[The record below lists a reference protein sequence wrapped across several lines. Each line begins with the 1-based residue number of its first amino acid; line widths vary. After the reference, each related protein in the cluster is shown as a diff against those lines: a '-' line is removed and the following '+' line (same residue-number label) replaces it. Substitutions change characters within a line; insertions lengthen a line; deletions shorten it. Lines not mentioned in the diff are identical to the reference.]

1 MSQAA
6 PGEHHRTLANGLRIA
21 LIHDPSASR
30 AAALLQLS
38 AGSHQAPE
46 QWPGLAHLLEH
57 VLFAGSENYR
67 DENRLMAWG
76 PANGA
81 RLNATTLA
89 HHTAWFFDIA
99 SARFDAGLRRLVDML
114 ARPLLSLE
122 AIAQE
127 TTVIDA
133 EFQMLTRHSDSLCE
147 VALSQA
153 VAAPHRLHDFHV
165 GNRSAFGE
173 DTGALQQALR
183 DYHQRFFR
191 APNLQL
197 WLHGPQS
204 LDALGELAEQVAAA
218 FTALAAGDNGRSG
231 LPQQPVA
238 RRQDAEQISLPQ
250 QPEPLSPLTLTAARH
265 YALRLPSAHRLQL
278 SVVIP
283 AADRQ
288 MLALFS
294 QLLTDKAQ
302 HSLLATLR
310 DLNLCDDISLL
321 EPYRSPQ
328 QSLISVQFDLC
339 ESASPARVEA
349 VFSQWLRQSASLNP
363 EALAH
368 YARLAQRHVDQLSG
382 LDRLRARAFGF
393 APAEPSVNLLEGWR
407 TLRAA
412 MQPAS
417 LTRLWVTPGVEV
429 SRKTVQG
436 FTLDTGEL
444 SWPEA
449 SCDAPQMTF
458 YAPGQPLSLPALP
471 VETAALQWVNAS
483 CAPLLLLNPQ
493 AGQPFSRRDAATLE
507 AALQPVIGLCQ
518 HQGGELSL
526 TQRQGI
532 WLIQLSGSASLMQNR
547 VAAMIEALSSP
558 TAAAIAQGD
567 RLYRKA
573 LRSERAEIAI
583 RVLLGR
589 LPEVLSGSA
598 AEPLTSTEGLS
609 GFTSQPLDAVGRL
622 SATPRQAATAGLNGT
637 PWQATLYGGDN
648 DLQLALS
655 RLLSRWPAG
664 IMPCPDAGLIP
675 SPDGR
680 LIPSPDGRLI
690 PSPDGGT
697 MPGLLPHRPPFSFP
711 TESDE
716 AALLLFCP
724 LAENSAQCLAA
735 WQWLA
740 SLFEPRFFQKLR
752 VELNIGYVVS
762 CRFHQSA
769 GVAGMLFALQSP
781 TLNQPQ
787 LSQHIVDFI
796 ADMAEV
802 IDTITDDQLREKST
816 MMSDALPASAP
827 QSHTQV
833 LDSWQQQ
840 QLHLPPLTADIFSA
854 LSVEKIQQ
862 YYRVFATENHRWFW
876 LNNSPF
882 PSASDNASG
891 AA

>member
-6 PGEHHRTLANGLRIA
+6 PGEQHRTLANGLRIA
-21 LIHDPSASR
+21 LIQDPSASR

-99 SARFDAGLRRLVDML
+99 STRFDAGLQRLVDML

-122 AIAQE
+122 SIPQE
-127 TTVIDA
+127 ATVIDA

-173 DTGALQQALR
+173 DIGALQQALR

-197 WLHGPQS
+197 WLLGPQS

-218 FTALAAGDNGRSG
+218 FTALADGDNGRSS
-231 LPQQPVA
+231 LPPLPVA
-238 RRQDAEQISLPQ
+238 RRQDAEQIFVPQ
-250 QPEPLSPLTLTAARH
+250 QPEPLSPFSLTAARH
-265 YALRLPSAHRLQL
+265 YALRLPSAHRLLL

-283 AADRQ
+283 AAERQ

-349 VFSQWLRQSASLNP
+349 VFSHWLRQSASLNP

-368 YARLAQRHVDQLSG
+368 YARLAQRHFDQLSG

-393 APAEPSVNLLEGWR
+393 APVERSVNLLEGWR
-407 TLRAA
+407 ALRAA
-412 MQPAS
+412 MQPAA

-436 FTLDTGEL
+436 FTLGTGEL
-444 SWPEA
+444 SWPEV

-493 AGQPFSRRDAATLE
+493 AGQPFSRREAAMLE

-558 TAAAIAQGD
+558 SAAIIAQGD

-589 LPEVLSGSA
+589 LPDVLNGSSQPQNAVDGLPWQA
-598 AEPLTSTEGLS
+598 ATEGLS
-609 GFTSQPLDAVGRL
+609 
-622 SATPRQAATAGLNGT
+622 GT
-637 PWQATLYGGDN
+637 PWQATLYGGDK

-655 RLLSRWPAG
+655 QLLSRWPAG
-664 IMPCPDAGLIP
+664 IMPCPD
-675 SPDGR
+675 
-680 LIPSPDGRLI
+680 GRLI
-690 PSPDGGT
+690 PSPDGGL
-697 MPGLLPHRPPFSFP
+697 MPCPDGGLKPGLLPHRPPFSFP
-711 TESDE
+711 TESDD

-724 LAENSAQCLAA
+724 LTENSAQCLAA

-740 SLFEPRFFQKLR
+740 GLFEPRFFQRLR

-769 GVAGMLFALQSP
+769 GVAGILFALQSP
-781 TLNQPQ
+781 TLSQQQ
-787 LSQHIVDFI
+787 LKQHIVDFI

-802 IDTITDDQLREKST
+802 IDTITDDELREKST
-816 MMSDALPASAP
+816 MLSDALPASAP

-840 QLHLPPLTADIFSA
+840 QLNLPPLTAGIFA
-854 LSVEKIQQ
+854 TLSMEKIQQ
-862 YYRVFATENHRWFW
+862 YYRAFATEIQRGFW
-876 LNNSPF
+876 LNN
-882 PSASDNASG
+882 AK
-891 AA
+891 

>member
-76 PANGA
+76 PANDA

-127 TTVIDA
+127 ATVIDA

-147 VALSQA
+147 VALSQT

-218 FTALAAGDNGRSG
+218 FTALADGDNGRSG
-231 LPQQPVA
+231 LPQPPAA
-238 RRQDAEQISLPQ
+238 RRQNAEQISLPQ
-250 QPEPLSPLTLTAARH
+250 QPEPLAPFSLTAARH

-368 YARLAQRHVDQLSG
+368 YARLAQRHFTQLSG
-382 LDRLRARAFGF
+382 LDRLRTRAFGF
-393 APAEPSVNLLEGWR
+393 APAERSGNLLEGWR

-412 MQPAS
+412 MQPAA

-429 SRKTVQG
+429 GRKAVQG

-471 VETAALQWVNAS
+471 AETASLQRVNAG

-518 HQGGELSL
+518 HLGGELSL

-589 LPEVLSGSA
+589 LPEVLSGCA
-598 AEPLTSTEGLS
+598 AEPLTATEGLS
-609 GFTSQPLDAVGRL
+609 GSSQPLDAVDRL
-622 SATPRQAATAGLNGT
+622 SAP
-637 PWQATLYGGDN
+637 PWQATLYGGDK

-655 RLLSRWPAG
+655 QLLSRWPGG
-664 IMPCPDAGLIP
+664 IMPCPDGGI
-675 SPDGR
+675 
-680 LIPSPDGRLI
+680 I
-690 PSPDGGT
+690 PSPDGGI

-724 LAENSAQCLAA
+724 LTENSAACLAA

-769 GVAGMLFALQSP
+769 GVAGILFALQSP
-781 TLNQPQ
+781 TLSQQQ
-787 LSQHIVDFI
+787 LSQHMVDFI

-840 QLHLPPLTADIFSA
+840 QLNLPPLTAGIFAA

-862 YYRVFATENHRWFW
+862 YYRAFATENHRWLW

-882 PSASDNASG
+882 PSAPESASG

>member
-1 MSQAA
+1 
-6 PGEHHRTLANGLRIA
+6 
-21 LIHDPSASR
+21 
-30 AAALLQLS
+30 
-38 AGSHQAPE
+38 
-46 QWPGLAHLLEH
+46 
-57 VLFAGSENYR
+57 
-67 DENRLMAWG
+67 
-76 PANGA
+76 
-81 RLNATTLA
+81 
-89 HHTAWFFDIA
+89 
-99 SARFDAGLRRLVDML
+99 
-114 ARPLLSLE
+114 
-122 AIAQE
+122 
-127 TTVIDA
+127 
-133 EFQMLTRHSDSLCE
+133 
-147 VALSQA
+147 
-153 VAAPHRLHDFHV
+153 
-165 GNRSAFGE
+165 
-173 DTGALQQALR
+173 
-183 DYHQRFFR
+183 
-191 APNLQL
+191 
-197 WLHGPQS
+197 
-204 LDALGELAEQVAAA
+204 
-218 FTALAAGDNGRSG
+218 
-231 LPQQPVA
+231 
-238 RRQDAEQISLPQ
+238 
-250 QPEPLSPLTLTAARH
+250 
-265 YALRLPSAHRLQL
+265 
-278 SVVIP
+278 
-283 AADRQ
+283 

-294 QLLTDKAQ
+294 HLLTDKAQ

-349 VFSQWLRQSASLNP
+349 VFNQWLRQSASLNP

-382 LDRLRARAFGF
+382 LDRLRTRAFGF
-393 APAEPSVNLLEGWR
+393 APAERSVNLLEGWR
-407 TLRAA
+407 ALRAA
-412 MQPAS
+412 MQPAA

-429 SRKTVQG
+429 SRKAVQG
-436 FTLDTGEL
+436 FTLDSGEF

-471 VETAALQWVNAS
+471 VETAALQRVNAS

-493 AGQPFSRRDAATLE
+493 AGQPFSRRDAAMLE
-507 AALQPVIGLCQ
+507 ATLQPVIGLCQ

-547 VAAMIEALSSP
+547 VAAIIEALSSP
-558 TAAAIAQGD
+558 SAAVTAQGD

-609 GFTSQPLDAVGRL
+609 GSASESLTSTEVLTGFPSQPLDAVDRL
-622 SATPRQAATAGLNGT
+622 SAPPWQAATAGFGGT
-637 PWQATLYGGDN
+637 PWQATLYGGDD

-655 RLLSRWPAG
+655 QLLSRWPGG
-664 IMPCPDAGLIP
+664 IIPCPDGGIIP
-675 SPDGR
+675 CPDGR
-680 LIPSPDGRLI
+680 LTPCPDGRLT
-690 PSPDGGT
+690 PCSDGGLK
-697 MPGLLPHRPPFSFP
+697 PGLLPHRPPFSFP
-711 TESDE
+711 TESDD

-724 LAENSAQCLAA
+724 LTENSAACLAA

-769 GVAGMLFALQSP
+769 GVAGILFALQSP
-781 TLNQPQ
+781 TLSQPQ

-802 IDTITDDQLREKST
+802 IDTIIDDELREKST
-816 MMSDALPASAP
+816 MLSDALPASAP

-840 QLHLPPLTADIFSA
+840 QLNLPPLTAGIFA
-854 LSVEKIQQ
+854 TLSVEKIQQ
-862 YYRVFATENHRWFW
+862 YYRAFATEIQRGFW
-876 LNNSPF
+876 LNN
-882 PSASDNASG
+882 AK
-891 AA
+891 

>member
-6 PGEHHRTLANGLRIA
+6 PGEQHRTLANGLRIA

-46 QWPGLAHLLEH
+46 RWPGLAHLLEH

-122 AIAQE
+122 SIAQE
-127 TTVIDA
+127 ATVIDA

-173 DTGALQQALR
+173 DIGALQQALR

-204 LDALGELAEQVAAA
+204 LDALGQLAEQVAAA
-218 FTALAAGDNGRSG
+218 FTALADGDNGRSG
-231 LPQQPVA
+231 LAQPPAA
-238 RRQDAEQISLPQ
+238 RRQDAEQISVPQ

-283 AADRQ
+283 AAERQ

-368 YARLAQRHVDQLSG
+368 YARLAQRHFDQLSG
-382 LDRLRARAFGF
+382 LDRLRTRAFGF
-393 APAEPSVNLLEGWR
+393 APAERSVNLLEGWR
-407 TLRAA
+407 ALRAA
-412 MQPAS
+412 MQPAA

-436 FTLDTGEL
+436 FTLDSGEL

-493 AGQPFSRRDAATLE
+493 VGQPFSRRDAATLE

-518 HQGGELSL
+518 HHGGELSL

-547 VAAMIEALSSP
+547 VAAIIEALSSP
-558 TAAAIAQGD
+558 SAAVIAQGD

-589 LPEVLSGSA
+589 LPEVLNGSKS
-598 AEPLTSTEGLS
+598 EPLTSTEGLS
-609 GFTSQPLDAVGRL
+609 GSSQPQDAVDRL
-622 SATPRQAATAGLNGT
+622 SATPWQAATEGLSGT

-655 RLLSRWPAG
+655 QLLSRWPG
-664 IMPCPDAGLIP
+664 GLVMPCPD
-675 SPDGR
+675 GR
-680 LIPSPDGRLI
+680 RVTPC
-690 PSPDGGT
+690 PDGGL

-724 LAENSAQCLAA
+724 LTENSAQCLAA

-740 SLFEPRFFQKLR
+740 GLFEPRFFQKLR

-762 CRFHQSA
+762 CRFYQSA
-769 GVAGMLFALQSP
+769 GVAGILFVLQSP
-781 TLNQPQ
+781 TLSQQQ
-787 LSQHIVDFI
+787 LTQHIVDFI

-802 IDTITDDQLREKST
+802 IDTITDDELREKST
-816 MMSDALPASAP
+816 MLSDALPASAP

-840 QLHLPPLTADIFSA
+840 QLNLPPLTAGIFA
-854 LSVEKIQQ
+854 TLSVEKIQQ
-862 YYRVFATENHRWFW
+862 YYRAFATEIQRGFW
-876 LNNSPF
+876 LNN
-882 PSASDNASG
+882 AK
-891 AA
+891 

>member
-6 PGEHHRTLANGLRIA
+6 PGEQHRTLANGLRIA

-46 QWPGLAHLLEH
+46 RWPGLAHLLEH

-122 AIAQE
+122 SIAQE
-127 TTVIDA
+127 ATVIDA

-173 DTGALQQALR
+173 DIGALQQALR

-191 APNLQL
+191 VPNLQL

-204 LDALGELAEQVAAA
+204 LDALGQLAEQVAAA
-218 FTALAAGDNGRSG
+218 FTALADGDNGRSG
-231 LPQQPVA
+231 LAQPPAA
-238 RRQDAEQISLPQ
+238 RPQDAEQISVPQ

-278 SVVIP
+278 SVAIP
-283 AADRQ
+283 AAERQ
-288 MLALFS
+288 MLALFN

-302 HSLLATLR
+302 HSLLTTLR

-349 VFSQWLRQSASLNP
+349 VFSHWLRQSASLSHD
-363 EALAH
+363 ALAH
-368 YARLAQRHVDQLSG
+368 YARLAQRHFDQLSG

-393 APAEPSVNLLEGWR
+393 APAERSVNLLEGWR
-407 TLRAA
+407 ALRAA
-412 MQPAS
+412 MQPAA

-444 SWPEA
+444 SWPEV

-458 YAPGQPLSLPALP
+458 YAPGQPLRLPALP

-493 AGQPFSRRDAATLE
+493 VGQPFSRRDAAMLE

-518 HQGGELSL
+518 HQGGEQSL

-558 TAAAIAQGD
+558 SAAIIAQGD

-589 LPEVLSGSA
+589 LPDVLSGCA
-598 AEPLTSTEGLS
+598 AEPLTSTEVLSGLS
-609 GFTSQPLDAVGRL
+609 QPQNAVDGL
-622 SATPRQAATAGLNGT
+622 PWQAATEGLSGT

-648 DLQLALS
+648 ELQLALS
-655 RLLSRWPAG
+655 QLLSRWPG
-664 IMPCPDAGLIP
+664 GLTPC
-675 SPDGR
+675 S
-680 LIPSPDGRLI
+680 
-690 PSPDGGT
+690 DGGLK
-697 MPGLLPHRPPFSFP
+697 PGLLPHRPPFSFP

-769 GVAGMLFALQSP
+769 GVAGLLFALQSP
-781 TLNQPQ
+781 TFSQPQ
-787 LSQHIVDFI
+787 LKQHIVDFI
-796 ADMAEV
+796 ADLAEV
-802 IDTITDDQLREKST
+802 IDTITNDELREKSAILST
-816 MMSDALPASAP
+816 SLPTSAP

-840 QLHLPPLTADIFSA
+840 QLHLPPLTADIFAA

-862 YYRVFATENHRWFW
+862 YYRTFATEIQRGFW
-876 LNNSPF
+876 LNNSPL
-882 PSASDNASG
+882 PSDPEPASG

>member
-6 PGEHHRTLANGLRIA
+6 PGEQHRTLANGLRIA

-127 TTVIDA
+127 AAVIDA

-173 DTGALQQALR
+173 DIGALQQALR

-191 APNLQL
+191 APNLEL
-197 WLHGPQS
+197 SLHGPQS

-218 FTALAAGDNGRSG
+218 FTALVDGDNGRSG
-231 LPQQPVA
+231 LAQPPA
-238 RRQDAEQISLPQ
+238 AMRQDAEQISLPQ
-250 QPEPLSPLTLTAARH
+250 QPEPLSPLTLTTARH

-339 ESASPARVEA
+339 ESASPARIEA

-382 LDRLRARAFGF
+382 LDRLRTRAFGF
-393 APAEPSVNLLEGWR
+393 APAERSVNLLEGWR

-412 MQPAS
+412 MQPAA

-429 SRKTVQG
+429 GRKAVQG

-471 VETAALQWVNAS
+471 VESAALQRVNAS

-493 AGQPFSRRDAATLE
+493 AGQPFSRRDAAMLE

-558 TAAAIAQGD
+558 SAAIIAQGD
-567 RLYRKA
+567 RLYRKT

-589 LPEVLSGSA
+589 LPEVLSGCA
-598 AEPLTSTEGLS
+598 AEPLTSTEVLNGS
-609 GFTSQPLDAVGRL
+609 SQPQDVVDGL
-622 SATPRQAATAGLNGT
+622 PWQAATGGLSGT

-648 DLQLALS
+648 ELQLALS
-655 RLLSRWPAG
+655 QLLSRWPG
-664 IMPCPDAGLIP
+664 GLTPCPDGGIIP
-675 SPDGR
+675 CPDGR
-680 LIPSPDGRLI
+680 LTPCS
-690 PSPDGGT
+690 DGGLK
-697 MPGLLPHRPPFSFP
+697 PGLLPQRPPFSFP

-769 GVAGMLFALQSP
+769 GVAGILFALQSP
-781 TLNQPQ
+781 TLSQPQ
-787 LSQHIVDFI
+787 LKQHIVDFI
-796 ADMAEV
+796 ADLAEV
-802 IDTITDDQLREKST
+802 IDTITNDELREKSAILST
-816 MMSDALPASAP
+816 SLPASAP

-840 QLHLPPLTADIFSA
+840 QLHLPPLTADIFAA

-862 YYRVFATENHRWFW
+862 YYRTFATEIQRGFW
-876 LNNSPF
+876 LNNSPL
-882 PSASDNASG
+882 PSDPEPASG

>member
-6 PGEHHRTLANGLRIA
+6 PGEQHRTLANGLRIH

-30 AAALLQLS
+30 AAALIQLS
-38 AGSHQAPE
+38 AGSHQASE

-99 SARFDAGLRRLVDML
+99 STRFDAGLRRLVDML

-122 AIAQE
+122 SIAQE
-127 TTVIDA
+127 ATVIDA

-204 LDALGELAEQVAAA
+204 LDALGQLAEQVAAA
-218 FTALAAGDNGRSG
+218 FTALADGDNGRSG
-231 LPQQPVA
+231 LAQPPAA
-238 RRQDAEQISLPQ
+238 RFQGGNLPQ

-294 QLLTDKAQ
+294 HLLTDKAQ

-349 VFSQWLRQSASLNP
+349 VFSHWLRQSASLSP

-368 YARLAQRHVDQLSG
+368 YARLAQRHFAQLSG
-382 LDRLRARAFGF
+382 LDRLRTRAFGF
-393 APAEPSVNLLEGWR
+393 APAERSVNLLEGWR

-412 MQPAS
+412 MQPAA

-429 SRKTVQG
+429 SRKAVQG
-436 FTLDTGEL
+436 FTLDSGEL

-449 SCDAPQMTF
+449 SCNAPQMTF

-471 VETAALQWVNAS
+471 VETAALQRVNAS

-493 AGQPFSRRDAATLE
+493 AGQPFSRRDAAMLE
-507 AALQPVIGLCQ
+507 ATLQPVIGLCQ
-518 HQGGELSL
+518 HLGGELSL

-558 TAAAIAQGD
+558 SAAVTAQGD

-589 LPEVLSGSA
+589 LPDVLSGCA

-609 GFTSQPLDAVGRL
+609 GSSQPLDAVDRL
-622 SATPRQAATAGLNGT
+622 SAPPRQAATEGLSGT
-637 PWQATLYGGDN
+637 PWQATLYGGDK

-655 RLLSRWPAG
+655 QLLSRWPG
-664 IMPCPDAGLIP
+664 GLMPCPD
-675 SPDGR
+675 
-680 LIPSPDGRLI
+680 
-690 PSPDGGT
+690 GGIK
-697 MPGLLPHRPPFSFP
+697 PGLLPHRPPFSFP

-724 LAENSAQCLAA
+724 LTENSAKCLAA

-740 SLFEPRFFQKLR
+740 GLFEPRFFQRLR

-769 GVAGMLFALQSP
+769 GVAGILFVLQSP
-781 TLNQPQ
+781 TLSQQQ
-787 LSQHIVDFI
+787 LKQHIVDFI

-802 IDTITDDQLREKST
+802 IDTITDDELREKST
-816 MMSDALPASAP
+816 MLSDALPASAP

-840 QLHLPPLTADIFSA
+840 KLNLPPLTAGIFA
-854 LSVEKIQQ
+854 TLSVEKIQQ
-862 YYRVFATENHRWFW
+862 YYRAFATEIQRGFW
-876 LNNSPF
+876 LNN
-882 PSASDNASG
+882 AK
-891 AA
+891 

>member
-6 PGEHHRTLANGLRIA
+6 PGEQHRTLANGLRIH

-30 AAALLQLS
+30 AAALIQLS
-38 AGSHQAPE
+38 AGSHQASE

-99 SARFDAGLRRLVDML
+99 STRFDAGLRRLVDML

-122 AIAQE
+122 SIAQE
-127 TTVIDA
+127 ATVIDA

-218 FTALAAGDNGRSG
+218 FTALADGDNGRSG
-231 LPQQPVA
+231 LAQPPAA
-238 RRQDAEQISLPQ
+238 RFQGGNLPQ

-283 AADRQ
+283 AAERQ

-294 QLLTDKAQ
+294 QLLTDKAAG
-302 HSLLATLR
+302 SLLATLSE
-310 DLNLCDDISLL
+310 LSLCDGVSLL

-328 QSLISVQFDLC
+328 QSLISVQFELC

-349 VFSQWLRQSASLNP
+349 VFNQWLRQSASLSP

-382 LDRLRARAFGF
+382 LDRLRTRAFGF
-393 APAEPSVNLLEGWR
+393 APAERSVNLLEGWR

-412 MQPAS
+412 MQPAA

-429 SRKTVQG
+429 GRKAVQG
-436 FTLDTGEL
+436 FTLDSGEL

-458 YAPGQPLSLPALP
+458 YAPGQPLRLPALP
-471 VETAALQWVNAS
+471 VETAALQSVNAS

-493 AGQPFSRRDAATLE
+493 AGQPFSRRDAAMLE
-507 AALQPVIGLCQ
+507 ATLQPVIGLCQ
-518 HQGGELSL
+518 HLGGELSL

-558 TAAAIAQGD
+558 SAEVTAQGD

-589 LPEVLSGSA
+589 LPDVLSGCAS
-598 AEPLTSTEGLS
+598 EPLTSTEGLS
-609 GFTSQPLDAVGRL
+609 GSSQPQDAVDRL
-622 SATPRQAATAGLNGT
+622 SVTPWQGATEGLSGT

-655 RLLSRWPAG
+655 QLLSRWPG
-664 IMPCPDAGLIP
+664 GLMPCPDGGLMP
-675 SPDGR
+675 C
-680 LIPSPDGRLI
+680 
-690 PSPDGGT
+690 PDGGL
-697 MPGLLPHRPPFSFP
+697 MPCPDGGPKPGLLPHRPPFSFP
-711 TESDE
+711 TESNE

-724 LAENSAQCLAA
+724 LTENSAQCLAA

-740 SLFEPRFFQKLR
+740 GLFEPRFFQKLR

-769 GVAGMLFALQSP
+769 GVAGILFVLQSP
-781 TLNQPQ
+781 TLSQQQ
-787 LSQHIVDFI
+787 LKQHIVDFI

-802 IDTITDDQLREKST
+802 IDTITDDELREKST
-816 MMSDALPASAP
+816 MLSDALPASAP

-833 LDSWQQQ
+833 LDRWQQQ
-840 QLHLPPLTADIFSA
+840 QLNLPPLTAGIFA
-854 LSVEKIQQ
+854 TLSVEKIQQ
-862 YYRVFATENHRWFW
+862 YYRAFATEIQRGFW
-876 LNNSPF
+876 LNN
-882 PSASDNASG
+882 AK
-891 AA
+891 

>member
-6 PGEHHRTLANGLRIA
+6 PGEHHRTLANGLRIH

-38 AGSHQAPE
+38 ASSHQAPE

-67 DENRLMAWG
+67 DDQRLMAWG

-89 HHTAWFFDIA
+89 HHTAWFFDIDPT
-99 SARFDAGLRRLVDML
+99 RLDAGLRRLVDML
-114 ARPLLSLE
+114 ARPLLNLE
-122 AIAQE
+122 SIAQE
-127 TTVIDA
+127 ATVIDA

-183 DYHQRFFR
+183 GYHQQFFR
-191 APNLQL
+191 APNLEL

-204 LDALGELAEQVAAA
+204 LDALGQLAEQVAAA
-218 FTALAAGDNGRSG
+218 FTALADGDNGRSG
-231 LPQQPVA
+231 LAQPPAA
-238 RRQDAEQISLPQ
+238 RLQNAEQIAVPQ
-250 QPEPLSPLTLTAARH
+250 QPEQVSPLTLTDLRH
-265 YALRLPSAHRLQL
+265 YALRLPSTHRLLL
-278 SVVIP
+278 SIVIP
-283 AADRQ
+283 AVERQ

-294 QLLTDKAQ
+294 QLLTDKAAG
-302 HSLLATLR
+302 SLLATLSK
-310 DLNLCDDISLL
+310 LNLCDGVSLL

-328 QSLISVQFDLC
+328 QSLISVQFELC

-349 VFSQWLRQSASLNP
+349 VFCQWLRQSASLSHD
-363 EALAH
+363 ALAH

-393 APAEPSVNLLEGWR
+393 APAERSVNLLEGWR
-407 TLRAA
+407 ALRAA
-412 MQPAS
+412 MQPAA

-429 SRKTVQG
+429 SRKAVQG

-449 SCDAPQMTF
+449 PCDAAQMTF

-471 VETAALQWVNAS
+471 VETAALQRINTR
-483 CAPLLLLNPQ
+483 CAPLLLLSPQ
-493 AGQPFSRRDAATLE
+493 AGQPFSHRDAALLE
-507 AALQPVIGLCQ
+507 ATLQPVIGLCQ
-518 HQGGELSL
+518 HLGGELSL

-558 TAAAIAQGD
+558 TAAVIAQGD

-589 LPEVLSGSA
+589 LPEVLNGSKS
-598 AEPLTSTEGLS
+598 EPLTSTEVLNGSSL
-609 GFTSQPLDAVGRL
+609 TLDAVDRL
-622 SATPRQAATAGLNGT
+622 SATQWQAGFGGT

-655 RLLSRWPAG
+655 QLLSLWPG
-664 IMPCPDAGLIP
+664 GLTPCTDGRLMPCPDGGLK
-675 SPDGR
+675 
-680 LIPSPDGRLI
+680 
-690 PSPDGGT
+690 
-697 MPGLLPHRPPFSFP
+697 PGLLPQRPPFSFQ

-724 LAENSAQCLAA
+724 LAENSADCLAA

-740 SLFEPRFFQKLR
+740 SLFEPHFFQKLR

-781 TLNQPQ
+781 ILSQQQ

-796 ADMAEV
+796 ADMADV
-802 IDTITDDQLREKST
+802 IDKITDDDVREKSA
-816 MMSDALPASAP
+816 MLIDALPASAP

-833 LDSWQQQ
+833 LDRWQQQ
-840 QLHLPPLTADIFSA
+840 QLNLPPLTAGMFAA

-862 YYRVFATENHRWFW
+862 YYLALATENHRWFW

>member
-6 PGEHHRTLANGLRIA
+6 PGEQHRTLANGLRIA
-21 LIHDPSASR
+21 LIQDPSASR

-99 SARFDAGLRRLVDML
+99 STRFDAGLRRLVDML

-122 AIAQE
+122 SIAQE
-127 TTVIDA
+127 ATVIDA

-147 VALSQA
+147 VAMSQA

-197 WLHGPQS
+197 WLLGPQS

-218 FTALAAGDNGRSG
+218 FTALADGDNGRSG
-231 LPQQPVA
+231 LAQPPAA
-238 RRQDAEQISLPQ
+238 RFQGGNLPQ
-250 QPEPLSPLTLTAARH
+250 QPEPLSPFSLTAARH

-294 QLLTDKAQ
+294 HLLTDKAQ

-349 VFSQWLRQSASLNP
+349 VFSHWLRQSASLSP
-363 EALAH
+363 DALAH
-368 YARLAQRHVDQLSG
+368 YARLAQRHFAQLSG
-382 LDRLRARAFGF
+382 LDRLRAHAFGF
-393 APAEPSVNLLEGWR
+393 APAERSVNLLEGWR
-407 TLRAA
+407 ALRAA
-412 MQPAS
+412 MQPAA

-429 SRKTVQG
+429 SRKAVQG
-436 FTLDTGEL
+436 FTLDSGEF

-471 VETAALQWVNAS
+471 VETAALQRVNAS

-493 AGQPFSRRDAATLE
+493 AGQPFSRRDAAMLE
-507 AALQPVIGLCQ
+507 ATLQPVIGLCQ
-518 HQGGELSL
+518 HLGGELSL

-589 LPEVLSGSA
+589 LPDVLSGCAAEPLTATEVLSGS
-598 AEPLTSTEGLS
+598 
-609 GFTSQPLDAVGRL
+609 SQPLDAVGRL
-622 SATPRQAATAGLNGT
+622 SATPRQAATEGLSGT
-637 PWQATLYGGDN
+637 PWQATLYGGDK

-655 RLLSRWPAG
+655 QLLSRWPG
-664 IMPCPDAGLIP
+664 GLMPC
-675 SPDGR
+675 
-680 LIPSPDGRLI
+680 PDGRLI
-690 PSPDGGT
+690 PSPDGGLK
-697 MPGLLPHRPPFSFP
+697 PGLLPHRPPFSFP
-711 TESDE
+711 TESDD

-724 LAENSAQCLAA
+724 LTENSAACLAA

-769 GVAGMLFALQSP
+769 GVAGILFALQSP
-781 TLNQPQ
+781 TLSQQQ

-802 IDTITDDQLREKST
+802 IDTITDDELREKSAILST
-816 MMSDALPASAP
+816 ALPASAP
-827 QSHTQV
+827 QSPTQV

-840 QLHLPPLTADIFSA
+840 QLHLPPLTADIFAA

-862 YYRVFATENHRWFW
+862 YYRTFATEIQCGFW
-876 LNNSPF
+876 LNN
-882 PSASDNASG
+882 AK
-891 AA
+891 

>member
-21 LIHDPSASR
+21 LIHDPSTSR

-67 DENRLMAWG
+67 DENRLIAWG

-99 SARFDAGLRRLVDML
+99 STRFDAGLRRLVDML

-127 TTVIDA
+127 ATVIDA

-147 VALSQA
+147 VALSQT

-218 FTALAAGDNGRSG
+218 FTALADGDNGRSG
-231 LPQQPVA
+231 LPQPLAA
-238 RRQDAEQISLPQ
+238 RRQNAEQISLPQ

-265 YALRLPSAHRLQL
+265 YALRLPSAHRLLL

-283 AADRQ
+283 AAERQ

-349 VFSQWLRQSASLNP
+349 VFSHWLRQSASLSDD
-363 EALAH
+363 ALAH
-368 YARLAQRHVDQLSG
+368 YARLAQRHFTQLSG

-393 APAEPSVNLLEGWR
+393 APAERSVNLLEGWR
-407 TLRAA
+407 ALRAA
-412 MQPAS
+412 MQPAA

-444 SWPEA
+444 SWPEV
-449 SCDAPQMTF
+449 SCDAPPMTF

-471 VETAALQWVNAS
+471 AETAALQRVNAS

-493 AGQPFSRRDAATLE
+493 VGQPFSRRDAAMLE

-558 TAAAIAQGD
+558 SAAAIAQGD

-589 LPEVLSGSA
+589 LPEVLSGCA
-598 AEPLTSTEGLS
+598 AEPLTATEGLS
-609 GFTSQPLDAVGRL
+609 GSSQPLDAVGRL
-622 SATPRQAATAGLNGT
+622 SATPWQAATEGLSGT

-655 RLLSRWPAG
+655 QLLSRWPG
-664 IMPCPDAGLIP
+664 GLVMPCPD
-675 SPDGR
+675 GR
-680 LIPSPDGRLI
+680 RVTPC
-690 PSPDGGT
+690 PDGGL
-697 MPGLLPHRPPFSFP
+697 MPGLMPQRPPFSFP
-711 TESDE
+711 TESNE

-724 LAENSAQCLAA
+724 LAVNSAQCLAA

-740 SLFEPRFFQKLR
+740 GLFEPRFFQKLR

-802 IDTITDDQLREKST
+802 IDTITDDELREKST
-816 MMSDALPASAP
+816 MLSDALPVSAP

-840 QLHLPPLTADIFSA
+840 QLNLPPLTAGIFA
-854 LSVEKIQQ
+854 TLSMEKIQQ
-862 YYRVFATENHRWFW
+862 YYRAFATEIQRGFW
-876 LNNSPF
+876 LNN
-882 PSASDNASG
+882 AK
-891 AA
+891 

>member
-6 PGEHHRTLANGLRIA
+6 PGEQHRTLANGLRIA
-21 LIHDPSASR
+21 LIQDPSASR

-99 SARFDAGLRRLVDML
+99 STRFDAGLRRLVDML

-122 AIAQE
+122 SIAQE
-127 TTVIDA
+127 ATVIDA

-147 VALSQA
+147 VAMSQA

-197 WLHGPQS
+197 WLLGPQS

-218 FTALAAGDNGRSG
+218 FTALADGDNGRSG
-231 LPQQPVA
+231 LAQPPAA
-238 RRQDAEQISLPQ
+238 RFQGGNLPQ

-294 QLLTDKAQ
+294 HLLTDKAQ

-349 VFSQWLRQSASLNP
+349 VFSHWLRQSASLSP
-363 EALAH
+363 DALAH
-368 YARLAQRHVDQLSG
+368 YARLAQRHFAQLSG
-382 LDRLRARAFGF
+382 LDRLRAHAFGF
-393 APAEPSVNLLEGWR
+393 APAERSVNLLEGWR
-407 TLRAA
+407 ALRAA
-412 MQPAS
+412 MQPAA

-429 SRKTVQG
+429 SRKAVQG
-436 FTLDTGEL
+436 FTLDSGEF

-471 VETAALQWVNAS
+471 VETAALQRVNAS

-493 AGQPFSRRDAATLE
+493 AGQPFSRRDAAMLE
-507 AALQPVIGLCQ
+507 ATLQPVIGLCQ
-518 HQGGELSL
+518 HLGGELSL

-589 LPEVLSGSA
+589 LPDVLSGCAAEPLTATEVLSGSA
-598 AEPLTSTEGLS
+598 SESLTSTEVLT
-609 GFTSQPLDAVGRL
+609 GFPSQPLDAVDRL
-622 SATPRQAATAGLNGT
+622 SAPPWQAATAGFGGT
-637 PWQATLYGGDN
+637 PWQATLYGGDD

-655 RLLSRWPAG
+655 QLLSRWPGG
-664 IMPCPDAGLIP
+664 IIPCPDGGIVP
-675 SPDGR
+675 CPDGVI
-680 LIPSPDGRLI
+680 IPC
-690 PSPDGGT
+690 PDGGIIPCPDGGLK
-697 MPGLLPHRPPFSFP
+697 PGLLPQRPPFSFP

-716 AALLLFCP
+716 AALLLFYP

-769 GVAGMLFALQSP
+769 GVAGILFALQSP
-781 TLNQPQ
+781 TLSQPQ
-787 LSQHIVDFI
+787 LKQHIVDFI
-796 ADMAEV
+796 ADLAEV
-802 IDTITDDQLREKST
+802 IDTITDDELREKSAILST
-816 MMSDALPASAP
+816 ALPSSAP
-827 QSHTQV
+827 QSPTQV

-840 QLHLPPLTADIFSA
+840 QLHLPPLTADTFAA

-862 YYRVFATENHRWFW
+862 YYRTFATEIQRGFW
-876 LNNSPF
+876 LNN
-882 PSASDNASG
+882 AK
-891 AA
+891 

>member
-6 PGEHHRTLANGLRIA
+6 PGEQHRTLANGLRIA

-67 DENRLMAWG
+67 NENRLMAWG

-122 AIAQE
+122 SIAQE
-127 TTVIDA
+127 ATVIDA

-173 DTGALQQALR
+173 DIGALQQALR

-218 FTALAAGDNGRSG
+218 FTALADGDNGRSG
-231 LPQQPVA
+231 LPQPPAA
-238 RRQDAEQISLPQ
+238 RRQNAEQISVPQ
-250 QPEPLSPLTLTAARH
+250 QPEPLAPFSLTAARH

-288 MLALFS
+288 MLTLFS

-339 ESASPARVEA
+339 ESASPARVEV
-349 VFSQWLRQSASLNP
+349 VFNQWLRQSASLNP

-382 LDRLRARAFGF
+382 LDRLRTRAFGF
-393 APAEPSVNLLEGWR
+393 APAERSVNLLEGWR

-412 MQPAS
+412 MQPAA

-449 SCDAPQMTF
+449 PCDAPQMTF

-471 VETAALQWVNAS
+471 VETAALQRVNAS

-558 TAAAIAQGD
+558 SAAIIAQGD

-589 LPEVLSGSA
+589 LPDVLSGCASEPLTATEVLSGSSQPQDAVDGLPWQA
-598 AEPLTSTEGLS
+598 ATEGLS
-609 GFTSQPLDAVGRL
+609 
-622 SATPRQAATAGLNGT
+622 GT

-655 RLLSRWPAG
+655 QLLSRWPAG
-664 IMPCPDAGLIP
+664 IMPCPD
-675 SPDGR
+675 
-680 LIPSPDGRLI
+680 GRLI
-690 PSPDGGT
+690 PSPDGGLKPGPDGGLK
-697 MPGLLPHRPPFSFP
+697 PGLLPHRPPFSFP

-769 GVAGMLFALQSP
+769 GVAGILFALQSP
-781 TLNQPQ
+781 TLSQQQ
-787 LSQHIVDFI
+787 LKQHIVDFI

-802 IDTITDDQLREKST
+802 IDTITDDELREKST
-816 MMSDALPASAP
+816 MLSDALPASAP

-840 QLHLPPLTADIFSA
+840 KLNLPPLTAGIFA
-854 LSVEKIQQ
+854 TLSVEKIQQ
-862 YYRVFATENHRWFW
+862 YYRAFATEIQRGFW
-876 LNNSPF
+876 LNN
-882 PSASDNASG
+882 AK
-891 AA
+891 

>member
-67 DENRLMAWG
+67 DENRLIAWG

-99 SARFDAGLRRLVDML
+99 STRFDAGLRRLVDML

-127 TTVIDA
+127 ATVIDA

-218 FTALAAGDNGRSG
+218 FPPLAEGENGRRG
-231 LPQQPVA
+231 LVQPPAA
-238 RRQDAEQISLPQ
+238 RRQNAGQISVHQ

-283 AADRQ
+283 AAERQ

-302 HSLLATLR
+302 HSLLTTLR

-321 EPYRSPQ
+321 EPYRSQQ

-349 VFSQWLRQSASLNP
+349 VFSHWLRQSASLSDD
-363 EALAH
+363 ALAH
-368 YARLAQRHVDQLSG
+368 YARLAQRHFTQLSG

-393 APAEPSVNLLEGWR
+393 APAERSVNLLEGWR
-407 TLRAA
+407 ALRAA
-412 MQPAS
+412 MQPAA

-444 SWPEA
+444 SWPEV
-449 SCDAPQMTF
+449 SCDAPPMTF

-471 VETAALQWVNAS
+471 AETAALQRVNAS

-493 AGQPFSRRDAATLE
+493 VGQPFSRRDAAMLE

-558 TAAAIAQGD
+558 STAIIAQGD

-589 LPEVLSGSA
+589 LPEVLSGCA
-598 AEPLTSTEGLS
+598 AAPLTSTEVLNGS
-609 GFTSQPLDAVGRL
+609 SQPQDVVDGL
-622 SATPRQAATAGLNGT
+622 PWQAATGGLSGT

-648 DLQLALS
+648 ELQLALS
-655 RLLSRWPAG
+655 QLLSRWPG
-664 IMPCPDAGLIP
+664 GLTPCPDGGIIP
-675 SPDGR
+675 CPDGR
-680 LIPSPDGRLI
+680 LTPCS
-690 PSPDGGT
+690 DGGLK
-697 MPGLLPHRPPFSFP
+697 PGLLPQRPPFSFP

-769 GVAGMLFALQSP
+769 GVAGILFALQSP
-781 TLNQPQ
+781 TLSQPQ
-787 LSQHIVDFI
+787 LKQHIVDFI
-796 ADMAEV
+796 ADLTEV
-802 IDTITDDQLREKST
+802 IDTITDDELREKSAILST
-816 MMSDALPASAP
+816 ALPASAP

-882 PSASDNASG
+882 PSAPESASG

>member
-6 PGEHHRTLANGLRIA
+6 PGEQHRTLANGLRIH

-99 SARFDAGLRRLVDML
+99 STRFDAGLRRLVDML

-122 AIAQE
+122 SIAQE
-127 TTVIDA
+127 ATVIDA

-173 DTGALQQALR
+173 DIGALQQALR

-191 APNLQL
+191 TPNLQL

-204 LDALGELAEQVAAA
+204 LDALGQLAEQVAAA
-218 FTALAAGDNGRSG
+218 FAALADGDNGRRG
-231 LPQQPVA
+231 LPQPPAA
-238 RRQDAEQISLPQ
+238 RRQDAEQIPVPQ

-283 AADRQ
+283 AAERQ

-294 QLLTDKAQ
+294 QLLTDKAAG
-302 HSLLATLR
+302 SLLATLSE
-310 DLNLCDDISLL
+310 LSLCDDISLL

-328 QSLISVQFDLC
+328 QSLISVQFELC

-349 VFSQWLRQSASLNP
+349 VFNQWLRQSASLSHD
-363 EALAH
+363 ALAH
-368 YARLAQRHVDQLSG
+368 YARLAQRYFEQLSG

-393 APAEPSVNLLEGWR
+393 APAEPSLNLLEGWR
-407 TLRAA
+407 ALRAA

-436 FTLDTGEL
+436 FTLDSGEL

-449 SCDAPQMTF
+449 SCDAPRMAF
-458 YAPGQPLSLPALP
+458 YAPGQSLSLPALP
-471 VETAALQWVNAS
+471 VETAALQRVNAD
-483 CAPLLLLNPQ
+483 CEPLLLLNPQ

-518 HQGGELSL
+518 HHGGELSL

-532 WLIQLSGSASLMQNR
+532 WLIQLNGSASLMQNR

-558 TAAAIAQGD
+558 SAAIIAQGD

-589 LPEVLSGSA
+589 LPEVLSGSV
-598 AEPLTSTEGLS
+598 AEPLTSTEVLNGS
-609 GFTSQPLDAVGRL
+609 SQPQDVVDG
-622 SATPRQAATAGLNGT
+622 SPWQAATGGLSGT

-648 DLQLALS
+648 ELQLALS
-655 RLLSRWPAG
+655 QLLSRWPG
-664 IMPCPDAGLIP
+664 GLVMPCPD
-675 SPDGR
+675 GR
-680 LIPSPDGRLI
+680 RVTPC
-690 PSPDGGT
+690 PDGGL
-697 MPGLLPHRPPFSFP
+697 MPGLMPQRPPFSFP

-724 LAENSAQCLAA
+724 LTENSAQCLAA

-740 SLFEPRFFQKLR
+740 GLFEPRFFQRLR

-769 GVAGMLFALQSP
+769 GVAGILFALQSP
-781 TLNQPQ
+781 TLSQQQ
-787 LSQHIVDFI
+787 LKQHIVDFI

-802 IDTITDDQLREKST
+802 IDTITDDELREKST
-816 MMSDALPASAP
+816 MLSDALPASAP

-840 QLHLPPLTADIFSA
+840 QLNLPPLTAGIFA
-854 LSVEKIQQ
+854 TLSMEKIQQ
-862 YYRVFATENHRWFW
+862 YYRAFATEIQRGFW
-876 LNNSPF
+876 LNN
-882 PSASDNASG
+882 AK
-891 AA
+891 

>member
-6 PGEHHRTLANGLRIA
+6 PGEQHRTLANGLRIH

-46 QWPGLAHLLEH
+46 RWPGLAHLLEH

-122 AIAQE
+122 SIAQE
-127 TTVIDA
+127 ATVIDA

-218 FTALAAGDNGRSG
+218 FTALADGDNGRSG
-231 LPQQPVA
+231 LPQPPAA
-238 RRQDAEQISLPQ
+238 RRQNAEQISLPQ
-250 QPEPLSPLTLTAARH
+250 QPEPLAPFSLTAARH
-265 YALRLPSAHRLQL
+265 YALRLPSAHRLLL

-283 AADRQ
+283 AAERQ

-349 VFSQWLRQSASLNP
+349 VFNQWLRQSASLNP

-368 YARLAQRHVDQLSG
+368 YARLAQRHFDQLSG
-382 LDRLRARAFGF
+382 LDRLRTRAFGF
-393 APAEPSVNLLEGWR
+393 APAERSVNLLEGWR
-407 TLRAA
+407 ALRAA
-412 MQPAS
+412 MQPAA

-429 SRKTVQG
+429 SRKAVQG
-436 FTLDTGEL
+436 FTLDSGEL

-471 VETAALQWVNAS
+471 VETAALQRVNAS

-518 HQGGELSL
+518 HLGGELSL

-558 TAAAIAQGD
+558 SAAIIAQGD

-589 LPEVLSGSA
+589 LPEVLSGCAS
-598 AEPLTSTEGLS
+598 EPLTSTEVLNGS
-609 GFTSQPLDAVGRL
+609 SQPQDVVDG
-622 SATPRQAATAGLNGT
+622 SPWQAATEGLSGT
-637 PWQATLYGGDN
+637 PWQATLYGGDD

-655 RLLSRWPAG
+655 QLLSRWPG
-664 IMPCPDAGLIP
+664 GLMPC
-675 SPDGR
+675 PDGR
-680 LIPSPDGRLI
+680 LIPCPDGRLI
-690 PSPDGGT
+690 PSPDGGLMPCPDGGI
-697 MPGLLPHRPPFSFP
+697 MPGLLPQRPPFSFP

-769 GVAGMLFALQSP
+769 GVAGILFALQSP
-781 TLNQPQ
+781 TLSQQQ
-787 LSQHIVDFI
+787 LKQHIVDFI

-802 IDTITDDQLREKST
+802 IDTITDDELREKSAILST
-816 MMSDALPASAP
+816 ALPSSAP
-827 QSHTQV
+827 QSPTQV

-840 QLHLPPLTADIFSA
+840 QLHLPPLTAGIFAA
-854 LSVEKIQQ
+854 LTAKKIRQ
-862 YYRVFATENHRWFW
+862 YYLALATENHRWFW
-876 LNNSPF
+876 LNN
-882 PSASDNASG
+882 AK
-891 AA
+891 

>member
-6 PGEHHRTLANGLRIA
+6 PGEQHRTLANGLRIH

-30 AAALLQLS
+30 AAALIQLS
-38 AGSHQAPE
+38 AGSHQASE

-99 SARFDAGLRRLVDML
+99 STRFDAGLRRLVDML

-122 AIAQE
+122 SIAQE
-127 TTVIDA
+127 ATVIDA

-173 DTGALQQALR
+173 DIGALQQALR
-183 DYHQRFFR
+183 DYHQRFFH

-218 FTALAAGDNGRSG
+218 FTALADGDNGRSG
-231 LPQQPVA
+231 LAQPPAA
-238 RRQDAEQISLPQ
+238 RFQGGNLPQ

-283 AADRQ
+283 AAERQ

-294 QLLTDKAQ
+294 QLLTDKAAG
-302 HSLLATLR
+302 SLLATLSE
-310 DLNLCDDISLL
+310 LSLCDGVSLL

-328 QSLISVQFDLC
+328 QSLISVQFELC

-349 VFSQWLRQSASLNP
+349 VFNQWLRQSASLSP

-382 LDRLRARAFGF
+382 LDRLRTRAFGF
-393 APAEPSVNLLEGWR
+393 APAERSVNLLEGWR

-412 MQPAS
+412 MQPAA

-429 SRKTVQG
+429 GRKAVQG
-436 FTLDTGEL
+436 FTLDSGEL

-458 YAPGQPLSLPALP
+458 YAPGQPLRLPALP
-471 VETAALQWVNAS
+471 VETAALQSVNAS

-493 AGQPFSRRDAATLE
+493 AGQPFSRRDAAMLE
-507 AALQPVIGLCQ
+507 ATLQPVIGLCQ
-518 HQGGELSL
+518 HLGGELSL

-558 TAAAIAQGD
+558 SAEVTAQGD

-589 LPEVLSGSA
+589 LPDVLSGCAS
-598 AEPLTSTEGLS
+598 EPLTSTEGLS
-609 GFTSQPLDAVGRL
+609 GSSQPLDAVDRL
-622 SATPRQAATAGLNGT
+622 PWQGATEGLSGT

-655 RLLSRWPAG
+655 QLLSRWPG
-664 IMPCPDAGLIP
+664 GLMPCPDGGLMP
-675 SPDGR
+675 C
-680 LIPSPDGRLI
+680 
-690 PSPDGGT
+690 PDGGL
-697 MPGLLPHRPPFSFP
+697 MPCPDGGPKPGLLPHRPPFSFP
-711 TESDE
+711 TESNE

-724 LAENSAQCLAA
+724 LTENSAQCLAA

-740 SLFEPRFFQKLR
+740 GLFEPRFFQKLR

-769 GVAGMLFALQSP
+769 GVAGILFALQSP
-781 TLNQPQ
+781 TLSQQQ
-787 LSQHIVDFI
+787 LKQHIVDFI

-802 IDTITDDQLREKST
+802 IDTITDDELREKST
-816 MMSDALPASAP
+816 MLSDALPASAP

-833 LDSWQQQ
+833 LDRWQQQ
-840 QLHLPPLTADIFSA
+840 QLNLPPLTAGIFA
-854 LSVEKIQQ
+854 TLSMEKIQQ
-862 YYRVFATENHRWFW
+862 YYRAFATEIQRGFW
-876 LNNSPF
+876 LNN
-882 PSASDNASG
+882 AK
-891 AA
+891 

>member
-6 PGEHHRTLANGLRIA
+6 RGEQHRTLANGLRIH

-30 AAALLQLS
+30 AAALIQLS
-38 AGSHQAPE
+38 AGSHQASE

-99 SARFDAGLRRLVDML
+99 STRFDAGLRRLVDML

-122 AIAQE
+122 SIAQE
-127 TTVIDA
+127 ATVIDA

-173 DTGALQQALR
+173 DTGVLQQALR

-204 LDALGELAEQVAAA
+204 LDALGQLAEQVAAA
-218 FTALAAGDNGRSG
+218 FTPVADGDNGRRG
-231 LPQQPVA
+231 LPPLPVA

-283 AADRQ
+283 AAERQ

-294 QLLTDKAQ
+294 QLLTDKAAG
-302 HSLLATLR
+302 SLLATLSE
-310 DLNLCDDISLL
+310 LSLCDDISLL

-328 QSLISVQFDLC
+328 QSLISVQFELC

-349 VFSQWLRQSASLNP
+349 VFSHWLRQSASLSHD
-363 EALAH
+363 ALAH
-368 YARLAQRHVDQLSG
+368 YARLAQRYFEQLSG

-393 APAEPSVNLLEGWR
+393 APAERSVNLLEGWR
-407 TLRAA
+407 ALRAA
-412 MQPAS
+412 MQPAA

-436 FTLDTGEL
+436 FTLDSGEL

-471 VETAALQWVNAS
+471 VETAALQRVNAD
-483 CAPLLLLNPQ
+483 CEPLLLLNPQ

-518 HQGGELSL
+518 HHGGELSL

-547 VAAMIEALSSP
+547 VAAIIEALSSP
-558 TAAAIAQGD
+558 SAAVTAQGD

-589 LPEVLSGSA
+589 LPEVLNGSKS
-598 AEPLTSTEGLS
+598 EPLTSTEVLS
-609 GFTSQPLDAVGRL
+609 GSSQPQDAVDRL
-622 SATPRQAATAGLNGT
+622 SATPWQAATEGLSGT

-655 RLLSRWPAG
+655 QLLSRWPG
-664 IMPCPDAGLIP
+664 GLVMPCPDAGLTP
-675 SPDGR
+675 CPDGGLVMPCPDGR
-680 LIPSPDGRLI
+680 RVTPC
-690 PSPDGGT
+690 PDGGL

-724 LAENSAQCLAA
+724 LTENSAQCLAA

-740 SLFEPRFFQKLR
+740 GLFEPRFFQKLR

-769 GVAGMLFALQSP
+769 GVAGILFALQSP
-781 TLNQPQ
+781 TLSQQQ
-787 LSQHIVDFI
+787 LRQHIVDFI

-802 IDTITDDQLREKST
+802 IDTITDDELREKST
-816 MMSDALPASAP
+816 MLSDALHASAP

-840 QLHLPPLTADIFSA
+840 QLNLPPLTAGIFA
-854 LSVEKIQQ
+854 TLSMEKIQQ
-862 YYRVFATENHRWFW
+862 YYRAFATEIQRGFW
-876 LNNSPF
+876 LNN
-882 PSASDNASG
+882 AK
-891 AA
+891 

>member
-6 PGEHHRTLANGLRIA
+6 PGEQHRTLANGLRIA
-21 LIHDPSASR
+21 LIQDPSASR

-99 SARFDAGLRRLVDML
+99 STRFDAGLRRLVDML

-122 AIAQE
+122 SIAQE
-127 TTVIDA
+127 ATVIDA

-147 VALSQA
+147 VAMSQA

-197 WLHGPQS
+197 WLLGPQS

-218 FTALAAGDNGRSG
+218 FTALADGDNGRSG
-231 LPQQPVA
+231 LAQPPAA
-238 RRQDAEQISLPQ
+238 RFQGGNLPQ

-294 QLLTDKAQ
+294 HLLTDKAQ

-349 VFSQWLRQSASLNP
+349 VFSHWLRQSASLSP
-363 EALAH
+363 DALAH
-368 YARLAQRHVDQLSG
+368 YARLAQRHFAQLSG
-382 LDRLRARAFGF
+382 LDRLRAHAFGF
-393 APAEPSVNLLEGWR
+393 APAERSVNLLEGWR
-407 TLRAA
+407 ALRAA
-412 MQPAS
+412 MQPAA

-429 SRKTVQG
+429 SRKAVQG
-436 FTLDTGEL
+436 YTLDSGEF

-471 VETAALQWVNAS
+471 VETAALQRVNAS

-493 AGQPFSRRDAATLE
+493 AGQPFSRRDAAMLE
-507 AALQPVIGLCQ
+507 ATLQPVIGLCQ
-518 HQGGELSL
+518 HLGGELSL

-589 LPEVLSGSA
+589 LPEVLSGCA
-598 AEPLTSTEGLS
+598 AEPLTATEVLS
-609 GFTSQPLDAVGRL
+609 GSSQPLDAVGRL
-622 SATPRQAATAGLNGT
+622 SATPRQAATEGLSGT
-637 PWQATLYGGDN
+637 PWQATLYGGDK

-655 RLLSRWPAG
+655 QLLSRWPG
-664 IMPCPDAGLIP
+664 GLMPC
-675 SPDGR
+675 
-680 LIPSPDGRLI
+680 PDGRLI
-690 PSPDGGT
+690 PSPDGGLK
-697 MPGLLPHRPPFSFP
+697 PGLLPHRPPFSFP
-711 TESDE
+711 TESDD

-724 LAENSAQCLAA
+724 LTENSAACLAA

-769 GVAGMLFALQSP
+769 GVAGILFALQSP
-781 TLNQPQ
+781 TLSQQQ

-796 ADMAEV
+796 ADKAEV
-802 IDTITDDQLREKST
+802 IDTITDDELREKSAILST
-816 MMSDALPASAP
+816 ALPASAP
-827 QSHTQV
+827 QSPTQV

-840 QLHLPPLTADIFSA
+840 QLHLPPLTADIFAA

-862 YYRVFATENHRWFW
+862 YYRTFATEIQCGFW
-876 LNNSPF
+876 LNN
-882 PSASDNASG
+882 AK
-891 AA
+891 

>member
-6 PGEHHRTLANGLRIA
+6 PGEQHRTLANGLRIA

-46 QWPGLAHLLEH
+46 RWPGLAHLLEH

-89 HHTAWFFDIA
+89 HHTAWFFDIV

-122 AIAQE
+122 SIAQE
-127 TTVIDA
+127 ATVIDA

-197 WLHGPQS
+197 WLLGPQS

-218 FTALAAGDNGRSG
+218 FTALADGDNGRSG
-231 LPQQPVA
+231 LPPLPVA
-238 RRQDAEQISLPQ
+238 RRQDAEQIFVPQ
-250 QPEPLSPLTLTAARH
+250 QPEPLSPFSLTAARH

-294 QLLTDKAQ
+294 QLLTDKAAG
-302 HSLLATLR
+302 SLLATLSE
-310 DLNLCDDISLL
+310 LSLCDGVSLL

-349 VFSQWLRQSASLNP
+349 VFSHWLRQSASLSP

-382 LDRLRARAFGF
+382 LDRLRTRAFGF
-393 APAEPSVNLLEGWR
+393 APAERSVNLLEGWR

-412 MQPAS
+412 MQPAA
-417 LTRLWVTPGVEV
+417 LNRLWVTPGVEV
-429 SRKTVQG
+429 GRKAVQG
-436 FTLDTGEL
+436 FTLDSGEL
-444 SWPEA
+444 SWSEA

-471 VETAALQWVNAS
+471 VETAALQRVNAS

-493 AGQPFSRRDAATLE
+493 AGQPFSRRDAAMLE
-507 AALQPVIGLCQ
+507 ATLQPVIGLCQ
-518 HQGGELSL
+518 HLGGELSL

-558 TAAAIAQGD
+558 SAEVTAQGD

-589 LPEVLSGSA
+589 LPDVLSGCAS
-598 AEPLTSTEGLS
+598 EPLTSTEGLS
-609 GFTSQPLDAVGRL
+609 GSSQPQDAVDRL
-622 SATPRQAATAGLNGT
+622 SAPPRQAATEGLSGT

-655 RLLSRWPAG
+655 QLLSRWPG
-664 IMPCPDAGLIP
+664 GLMPCPDGGLMP
-675 SPDGR
+675 C
-680 LIPSPDGRLI
+680 
-690 PSPDGGT
+690 PDGGL
-697 MPGLLPHRPPFSFP
+697 MPCPDGGPKPGLLPHRPPFSFP
-711 TESDE
+711 TESNE

-724 LAENSAQCLAA
+724 LTENSAQCLAA

-740 SLFEPRFFQKLR
+740 GLFEPRFFQKLR

-762 CRFHQSA
+762 CRLHQSA
-769 GVAGMLFALQSP
+769 GVAGILFALQSP
-781 TLNQPQ
+781 TLSQQQ
-787 LSQHIVDFI
+787 LKQHIVDFI

-802 IDTITDDQLREKST
+802 IDTITDDELREKST
-816 MMSDALPASAP
+816 MLSDALPASAP

-833 LDSWQQQ
+833 LDRWQQQ
-840 QLHLPPLTADIFSA
+840 QLNLPPLTAGIFA
-854 LSVEKIQQ
+854 TLSVEKIQQ
-862 YYRVFATENHRWFW
+862 YYRAFATEIQCGFW
-876 LNNSPF
+876 LNN
-882 PSASDNASG
+882 AK
-891 AA
+891 

>member
-6 PGEHHRTLANGLRIA
+6 PGEQHRTLANGLRIA

-122 AIAQE
+122 SIAQE
-127 TTVIDA
+127 ATVIDA
-133 EFQMLTRHSDSLCE
+133 EFQLLTRHSDSLCE

-153 VAAPHRLHDFHV
+153 VAAHRLHDFHV

-218 FTALAAGDNGRSG
+218 FTALADGDNGRSG
-231 LPQQPVA
+231 LVQPPAA
-238 RRQDAEQISLPQ
+238 RLQNAEQISLPQ

-283 AADRQ
+283 AAERQ

-349 VFSQWLRQSASLNP
+349 VFNQWLRQSASLSP
-363 EALAH
+363 QALAH

-382 LDRLRARAFGF
+382 LDRLRTRAFGF

-412 MQPAS
+412 MQPAA

-429 SRKTVQG
+429 GRKAVQG

-471 VETAALQWVNAS
+471 VETAALQRVNAS

-589 LPEVLSGSA
+589 LPEVLSGCA
-598 AEPLTSTEGLS
+598 AEPLTATEGLS
-609 GFTSQPLDAVGRL
+609 
-622 SATPRQAATAGLNGT
+622 GT
-637 PWQATLYGGDN
+637 PWQATLYGGDK

-655 RLLSRWPAG
+655 RLLSRWPGGLMPCPDGG
-664 IMPCPDAGLIP
+664 IMPCPD
-675 SPDGR
+675 
-680 LIPSPDGRLI
+680 
-690 PSPDGGT
+690 GGI

-711 TESDE
+711 TESDD

-781 TLNQPQ
+781 TLSQPQ

-802 IDTITDDQLREKST
+802 IDTITDDELREKST
-816 MMSDALPASAP
+816 MLSDALPASAP

-840 QLHLPPLTADIFSA
+840 QLHLPPLTADIFAA

-862 YYRVFATENHRWFW
+862 YYRAFATENHRWFW
-876 LNNSPF
+876 LNNRPF
-882 PSASDNASG
+882 PSAPESASG
-891 AA
+891 PA

>member
-6 PGEHHRTLANGLRIA
+6 PGEQHRTLANGMRIA

-38 AGSHQAPE
+38 AGSHQAHE
-46 QWPGLAHLLEH
+46 RWPGLAHLLEH

-122 AIAQE
+122 SIAQE
-127 TTVIDA
+127 ATVIDA

-165 GNRSAFGE
+165 GHRSAFGE
-173 DTGALQQALR
+173 DIGALQQALR

-204 LDALGELAEQVAAA
+204 LDALGQLAEQVAAA
-218 FTALAAGDNGRSG
+218 FTALADGDNGRSA
-231 LPQQPVA
+231 LVQPPAA
-238 RRQDAEQISLPQ
+238 RRQNAEQISVPQ

-283 AADRQ
+283 AAERQ

-294 QLLTDKAQ
+294 QLLTDKAK
-302 HSLLATLR
+302 HSPLATLR

-328 QSLISVQFDLC
+328 QSLISVQFELC

-349 VFSQWLRQSASLNP
+349 VFSHWLRQSASLSHGT
-363 EALAH
+363 LAH

-393 APAEPSVNLLEGWR
+393 APAERSVNLLEGWR
-407 TLRAA
+407 ALRAA
-412 MQPAS
+412 MQPAA

-429 SRKTVQG
+429 SRKAVQG

-444 SWPEA
+444 SWPEV

-493 AGQPFSRRDAATLE
+493 VGQPFSRRDAAMLE

-518 HQGGELSL
+518 HLGGELSL

-558 TAAAIAQGD
+558 SAAAIAQGD

-589 LPEVLSGSA
+589 LPEVLSGCA
-598 AEPLTSTEGLS
+598 AEPLTATEVLS
-609 GFTSQPLDAVGRL
+609 GSASESLSSMEVLSGSSQPLDAVDGL
-622 SATPRQAATAGLNGT
+622 PRQAATEGLSGT
-637 PWQATLYGGDN
+637 PWQATLYGGDDN
-648 DLQLALS
+648 LQLALS
-655 RLLSRWPAG
+655 QLLSRWPG
-664 IMPCPDAGLIP
+664 GLTPCPD
-675 SPDGR
+675 
-680 LIPSPDGRLI
+680 
-690 PSPDGGT
+690 GGFK
-697 MPGLLPHRPPFSFP
+697 PGLLPHRPPFSFP
-711 TESDE
+711 TQSDE

-740 SLFEPRFFQKLR
+740 ALFEPRFFQRLR
-752 VELNIGYVVS
+752 VELSIGYVVS

-769 GVAGMLFALQSP
+769 GVAGILFALQSP
-781 TLNQPQ
+781 TLSQPQ
-787 LSQHIVDFI
+787 LKQHIVDFI

-802 IDTITDDQLREKST
+802 IDTITEDELREKSAILST
-816 MMSDALPASAP
+816 ALSASAP

-840 QLHLPPLTADIFSA
+840 QLHLPPLTADIFAA

-862 YYRVFATENHRWFW
+862 YYRSFATEIQRGFW
-876 LNNSPF
+876 LNNSPL
-882 PSASDNASG
+882 PSDPEPASG

>member
-6 PGEHHRTLANGLRIA
+6 PGEQHRTLANGLRIA

-67 DENRLMAWG
+67 DENRLIAWG

-127 TTVIDA
+127 ATVIDA

-218 FTALAAGDNGRSG
+218 FTALADGDNGRSG
-231 LPQQPVA
+231 LPQQPIA

-250 QPEPLSPLTLTAARH
+250 QPEPLSSLTLTAARH

-382 LDRLRARAFGF
+382 LDRLRTRAFGF
-393 APAEPSVNLLEGWR
+393 APAERSVNLLEGWR

-412 MQPAS
+412 MQPAA

-429 SRKTVQG
+429 GRKAVQG

-458 YAPGQPLSLPALP
+458 YAPGQLLSLPALP

-493 AGQPFSRRDAATLE
+493 VGQPFSRRDAATLE

-518 HQGGELSL
+518 HLGGELSL

-558 TAAAIAQGD
+558 SAAAIAQGD

-589 LPEVLSGSA
+589 LPEVLSGCA
-598 AEPLTSTEGLS
+598 AEPLTATEGLS
-609 GFTSQPLDAVGRL
+609 GSSQPLDAVGRL

-637 PWQATLYGGDN
+637 PWQATLYGGDK

-655 RLLSRWPAG
+655 RLLSRWPG
-664 IMPCPDAGLIP
+664 GLMPCPDGGIIP
-675 SPDGR
+675 CPDGG
-680 LIPSPDGRLI
+680 LMPCPDGRLI

-740 SLFEPRFFQKLR
+740 GLFEPRFFQRLR

-762 CRFHQSA
+762 CRLHQSA
-769 GVAGMLFALQSP
+769 GVAGILFALQSP
-781 TLNQPQ
+781 TLSQQQ
-787 LSQHIVDFI
+787 LKQHIVDFI

-802 IDTITDDQLREKST
+802 IDTITDDELREKST
-816 MMSDALPASAP
+816 MLSDALPASAP

-840 QLHLPPLTADIFSA
+840 QLNLPPLTAGIFA
-854 LSVEKIQQ
+854 TLSMEKIQQ
-862 YYRVFATENHRWFW
+862 YYRAFATEIQRGFW
-876 LNNSPF
+876 LNN
-882 PSASDNASG
+882 AK
-891 AA
+891 

>member
-6 PGEHHRTLANGLRIA
+6 PGEQHRTLANGLRIA

-122 AIAQE
+122 SIAQE
-127 TTVIDA
+127 ATVIDA

-173 DTGALQQALR
+173 DIGALQQALR

-218 FTALAAGDNGRSG
+218 FAALADGDNGRSG
-231 LPQQPVA
+231 LPPLPVA
-238 RRQDAEQISLPQ
+238 RRQDAEQIFVPQ
-250 QPEPLSPLTLTAARH
+250 QPEPLSPFSLTAARH
-265 YALRLPSAHRLQL
+265 YALRLPSAHRLLL

-283 AADRQ
+283 AAERQ

-349 VFSQWLRQSASLNP
+349 VFNQWLRQSASLNP

-382 LDRLRARAFGF
+382 LDRLRTRAFGF
-393 APAEPSVNLLEGWR
+393 APAERSVNLLEGWR

-412 MQPAS
+412 MQPAA

-458 YAPGQPLSLPALP
+458 YAPGQLLSLPALP
-471 VETAALQWVNAS
+471 VETAALQRVNAS

-518 HQGGELSL
+518 HLGGELSL

-589 LPEVLSGSA
+589 LPDVLSGCAS
-598 AEPLTSTEGLS
+598 EPLTSTEVLT
-609 GFTSQPLDAVGRL
+609 GFPSQPLDAVDRL
-622 SATPRQAATAGLNGT
+622 SAPPWQAATAGFGGT
-637 PWQATLYGGDN
+637 PWQATLYGGDD

-655 RLLSRWPAG
+655 QLLSRWPG
-664 IMPCPDAGLIP
+664 GLVMPCPD
-675 SPDGR
+675 GR
-680 LIPSPDGRLI
+680 RVTPC
-690 PSPDGGT
+690 PDGGL
-697 MPGLLPHRPPFSFP
+697 MPGLMPQRPPFSFP

-724 LAENSAQCLAA
+724 LTENSAQCLAA

-740 SLFEPRFFQKLR
+740 GLFEPRFFQRLR

-769 GVAGMLFALQSP
+769 GVAGILFVLQSP
-781 TLNQPQ
+781 TLSQQQ
-787 LSQHIVDFI
+787 LKQHIVDFI

-802 IDTITDDQLREKST
+802 IDTITDDELREKST
-816 MMSDALPASAP
+816 MLSDALPASAA

-840 QLHLPPLTADIFSA
+840 QLNLPPLTAGIFA
-854 LSVEKIQQ
+854 TLSMEKIQQ
-862 YYRVFATENHRWFW
+862 YYRAFATEIQRRFW
-876 LNNSPF
+876 LNN
-882 PSASDNASG
+882 AK
-891 AA
+891 

>member
-6 PGEHHRTLANGLRIA
+6 PGEQHRTLANGLRIH
-21 LIHDPSASR
+21 LIQDPSASR

-89 HHTAWFFDIA
+89 HHTAWFFDIV

-122 AIAQE
+122 SIAQE
-127 TTVIDA
+127 ATVIDA

-218 FTALAAGDNGRSG
+218 FTALADGDNGRSG
-231 LPQQPVA
+231 LPPLPVA
-238 RRQDAEQISLPQ
+238 RRQDAEQIFVLQ
-250 QPEPLSPLTLTAARH
+250 KPEPLSPFSLTAARH
-265 YALRLPSAHRLQL
+265 YALRLPSAHRLLL

-283 AADRQ
+283 AAERQ

-339 ESASPARVEA
+339 ESANPARVEA
-349 VFSQWLRQSASLNP
+349 VFNQWLRQSASLNP

-382 LDRLRARAFGF
+382 LDRLRTRAFGF
-393 APAEPSVNLLEGWR
+393 APAERSVNLLEGWR

-412 MQPAS
+412 MQPAA

-449 SCDAPQMTF
+449 PCDAPQMTF

-471 VETAALQWVNAS
+471 VETAALQRVNAS

-567 RLYRKA
+567 RLYCKA

-589 LPEVLSGSA
+589 LPEVLSGCA

-609 GFTSQPLDAVGRL
+609 GSASESLTSTEVLTGFPSQPLDAVDRL
-622 SATPRQAATAGLNGT
+622 SAPPWQAATAGFGGT

-655 RLLSRWPAG
+655 QLLSRWPG
-664 IMPCPDAGLIP
+664 GLVMPCPD
-675 SPDGR
+675 GR
-680 LIPSPDGRLI
+680 RVTPC
-690 PSPDGGT
+690 PDGGL
-697 MPGLLPHRPPFSFP
+697 MPGLMPQRPPFSFP

-762 CRFHQSA
+762 CRFNQSA
-769 GVAGMLFALQSP
+769 GVAGILFALQSP
-781 TLNQPQ
+781 TLSQSQ
-787 LSQHIVDFI
+787 LKQHIVDFI
-796 ADMAEV
+796 ADLAEV
-802 IDTITDDQLREKST
+802 IDTITDDELREKSAILST
-816 MMSDALPASAP
+816 ALPASAP
-827 QSHTQV
+827 QSPTQV

-840 QLHLPPLTADIFSA
+840 QLHLPPLTADTFAA

-862 YYRVFATENHRWFW
+862 YYRTFATEIQRGFW
-876 LNNSPF
+876 LNN
-882 PSASDNASG
+882 AK
-891 AA
+891 

>member
-1 MSQAA
+1 
-6 PGEHHRTLANGLRIA
+6 
-21 LIHDPSASR
+21 
-30 AAALLQLS
+30 
-38 AGSHQAPE
+38 
-46 QWPGLAHLLEH
+46 
-57 VLFAGSENYR
+57 
-67 DENRLMAWG
+67 
-76 PANGA
+76 
-81 RLNATTLA
+81 
-89 HHTAWFFDIA
+89 
-99 SARFDAGLRRLVDML
+99 
-114 ARPLLSLE
+114 
-122 AIAQE
+122 
-127 TTVIDA
+127 
-133 EFQMLTRHSDSLCE
+133 
-147 VALSQA
+147 
-153 VAAPHRLHDFHV
+153 
-165 GNRSAFGE
+165 
-173 DTGALQQALR
+173 
-183 DYHQRFFR
+183 
-191 APNLQL
+191 
-197 WLHGPQS
+197 
-204 LDALGELAEQVAAA
+204 
-218 FTALAAGDNGRSG
+218 
-231 LPQQPVA
+231 
-238 RRQDAEQISLPQ
+238 
-250 QPEPLSPLTLTAARH
+250 
-265 YALRLPSAHRLQL
+265 
-278 SVVIP
+278 
-283 AADRQ
+283 

-349 VFSQWLRQSASLNP
+349 VFSHWLRQSASLNP

-368 YARLAQRHVDQLSG
+368 YARLAQRHFDQLSG
-382 LDRLRARAFGF
+382 LDRLRTRAFGF
-393 APAEPSVNLLEGWR
+393 APAERSVNLLEGWR
-407 TLRAA
+407 ALRAA
-412 MQPAS
+412 MQPAA

-444 SWPEA
+444 SWPEV

-471 VETAALQWVNAS
+471 AEKAALQWVNAS

-493 AGQPFSRRDAATLE
+493 VGQPFSRRDAAMLE

-558 TAAAIAQGD
+558 SAAIITQGD

-589 LPEVLSGSA
+589 LPEVLNGASQPQDVVDGSPWQA
-598 AEPLTSTEGLS
+598 VMEGLS
-609 GFTSQPLDAVGRL
+609 
-622 SATPRQAATAGLNGT
+622 GT

-648 DLQLALS
+648 ELQLALS
-655 RLLSRWPAG
+655 QLLSRWPG
-664 IMPCPDAGLIP
+664 GLTPC
-675 SPDGR
+675 PDGR
-680 LIPSPDGRLI
+680 LIPCPDSGIIPCPDGRLT
-690 PSPDGGT
+690 PCSDGGLK
-697 MPGLLPHRPPFSFP
+697 PGLLPHRPPFSFP

-762 CRFHQSA
+762 CRFHQCT
-769 GVAGMLFALQSP
+769 GVAGILFALQSP
-781 TLNQPQ
+781 TLSQPQ
-787 LSQHIVDFI
+787 LKQHIVDFI
-796 ADMAEV
+796 ADLAGV
-802 IDTITDDQLREKST
+802 IGTITDDELREKSAILST
-816 MMSDALPASAP
+816 ALPASAP

-840 QLHLPPLTADIFSA
+840 QLHLPPLTADIFAA
-854 LSVEKIQQ
+854 LSVEKS
-862 YYRVFATENHRWFW
+862 
-876 LNNSPF
+876 NSITARSPRKF
-882 PSASDNASG
+882 SADSG
-891 AA
+891 

>member
-6 PGEHHRTLANGLRIA
+6 PGEQHRTLANGLRIH

-57 VLFAGSENYR
+57 VLFAGSEHYR
-67 DENRLMAWG
+67 DDQRLMAWG

-81 RLNATTLA
+81 RLNATTHA
-89 HHTAWFFDIA
+89 HHTAWFFDIDPT
-99 SARFDAGLRRLVDML
+99 RFDAGLRRLVDML
-114 ARPLLSLE
+114 ARPLLSPE
-122 AIAQE
+122 AITQE
-127 TTVIDA
+127 ATVIDA

-165 GNRSAFGE
+165 GNRLAFGE
-173 DTGALQQALR
+173 DIGALQQALR
-183 DYHQRFFR
+183 DYHQQFFR
-191 APNLQL
+191 APHLEL

-204 LDALGELAEQVAAA
+204 LDVLELLAEQVAAA
-218 FTALAAGDNGRSG
+218 FPPLADGENGRSG
-231 LPQQPVA
+231 LAQQPAA
-238 RRQDAEQISLPQ
+238 RLQEAEQISVPRQ
-250 QPEPLSPLTLTAARH
+250 VQPFSPLTLTDQRH
-265 YALRLPSAHRLQL
+265 YALRLPSASRLQL

-294 QLLTDKAQ
+294 QLLTDKAAG
-302 HSLLATLR
+302 SLLATLSE
-310 DLNLCDDISLL
+310 LSLCDGVSLL
-321 EPYRSPQ
+321 EPCRSPQ
-328 QSLISVQFDLC
+328 QSLISVQFELC
-339 ESASPARVEA
+339 ELASPARVEA
-349 VFSQWLRQSASLNP
+349 VFNQWLRQSASLSP

-368 YARLAQRHVDQLSG
+368 YARLAQRHFAQLCG

-393 APAEPSVNLLEGWR
+393 APAERSVNLLQGWR
-407 TLRAA
+407 ALRAA

-417 LTRLWVTPGVEV
+417 LTRLWVTPGVEI

-436 FTLDTGEL
+436 FTLDTGAL
-444 SWPEA
+444 AWPEA
-449 SCDAPQMTF
+449 SCDAAPMTF
-458 YAPGQPLSLPALP
+458 YAPGRPLSLPALP
-471 VETAALQWVNAS
+471 VETAALQRINAN
-483 CAPLLLLNPQ
+483 CPPLLLLNPQ
-493 AGQPFSRRDAATLE
+493 AGQPFTRQDAAMLE

-518 HQGGELSL
+518 HHGGELSL

-532 WLIQLSGSASLMQNR
+532 WLLQLSGSASLMQNR

-558 TAAAIAQGD
+558 SAAVIAQGD
-567 RLYRKA
+567 RLYRKV

-589 LPEVLSGSA
+589 LPEVLSGCAS
-598 AEPLTSTEGLS
+598 EPLTSTEGLS
-609 GFTSQPLDAVGRL
+609 GSSLPQDAVDG
-622 SATPRQAATAGLNGT
+622 SPRQAATEGLSGT

-655 RLLSRWPAG
+655 QLLSRWPG
-664 IMPCPDAGLIP
+664 GLMPCPDGGLMP
-675 SPDGR
+675 CPDGR
-680 LIPSPDGRLI
+680 LMPCPDGGLIPCPDGRLT
-690 PSPDGGT
+690 PCPDGGLT
-697 MPGLLPHRPPFSFP
+697 PCPDGGLKPGLLPQRPPFSFP

-740 SLFEPRFFQKLR
+740 ALFEPRFFQKLR

-762 CRFHQSA
+762 CRFHQCA
-769 GVAGMLFALQSP
+769 GVAGILFALQSP
-781 TLNQPQ
+781 TLSQQQ
-787 LSQHIVDFI
+787 LKQHIVDFI
-796 ADMAEV
+796 ANMAEV
-802 IDTITDDQLREKST
+802 IATITDDELREKST
-816 MMSDALPASAP
+816 MLSDALPASAP

-833 LDSWQQQ
+833 LDRWQQQ
-840 QLHLPPLTADIFSA
+840 QLNLPPLTAGIFA
-854 LSVEKIQQ
+854 TLSVEKIQQ
-862 YYRVFATENHRWFW
+862 YYRVFATEIQRGFW
-876 LNNSPF
+876 LNN
-882 PSASDNASG
+882 AK
-891 AA
+891 

>member
-6 PGEHHRTLANGLRIA
+6 PGEQHRTLANGLRIA
-21 LIHDPSASR
+21 LIQDPSASR

-99 SARFDAGLRRLVDML
+99 STRFDAGLRRLVDML

-122 AIAQE
+122 SIAQE
-127 TTVIDA
+127 ATVIDA

-147 VALSQA
+147 VAMSQA

-197 WLHGPQS
+197 WLLGPQS

-218 FTALAAGDNGRSG
+218 FTALADGDNGRSG
-231 LPQQPVA
+231 LAQPPAA
-238 RRQDAEQISLPQ
+238 RFQGGNLPQ

-294 QLLTDKAQ
+294 HLLTDKAQ

-349 VFSQWLRQSASLNP
+349 VFSHWLRQSASLSP
-363 EALAH
+363 DALAH
-368 YARLAQRHVDQLSG
+368 YARLAQRHFAQLSG
-382 LDRLRARAFGF
+382 LDRLRAHAFGF
-393 APAEPSVNLLEGWR
+393 APAERSVNLLEGWR
-407 TLRAA
+407 ALRAA
-412 MQPAS
+412 MQPAA

-429 SRKTVQG
+429 SRKAVQG
-436 FTLDTGEL
+436 YTLDSGEF

-471 VETAALQWVNAS
+471 VETAALQRVNAS

-493 AGQPFSRRDAATLE
+493 AGQPFSRRDAAMLE
-507 AALQPVIGLCQ
+507 ATLQPVIGLCQ
-518 HQGGELSL
+518 HLGGELSL

-589 LPEVLSGSA
+589 LPEVLSGCA
-598 AEPLTSTEGLS
+598 AEPLTATEVLS
-609 GFTSQPLDAVGRL
+609 GSSQPLDAVGRL
-622 SATPRQAATAGLNGT
+622 SATPRQAATEGLSGT
-637 PWQATLYGGDN
+637 PWQATLYGGDK

-655 RLLSRWPAG
+655 QLLSRWPG
-664 IMPCPDAGLIP
+664 GLMPC
-675 SPDGR
+675 
-680 LIPSPDGRLI
+680 PDGRLI
-690 PSPDGGT
+690 PSPDGGLK
-697 MPGLLPHRPPFSFP
+697 PGLLPHRPPFSFP
-711 TESDE
+711 TESDD

-724 LAENSAQCLAA
+724 LTENSAACLAA

-769 GVAGMLFALQSP
+769 GVAGILFALQSP
-781 TLNQPQ
+781 TLSQQQ

-802 IDTITDDQLREKST
+802 IDTITDDELREKSAILST
-816 MMSDALPASAP
+816 ALPASAP
-827 QSHTQV
+827 QSPTQV

-840 QLHLPPLTADIFSA
+840 QLHLPPLTADIFAA

-862 YYRVFATENHRWFW
+862 YYRTFATEIQCGFW
-876 LNNSPF
+876 LNN
-882 PSASDNASG
+882 AK
-891 AA
+891 